1 MKEKIILAVVIEHAH
16 SSWSPEDE
24 AAEMCQL
31 ITTCGGE
38 IVHTVFCKTMPPTAS
53 HMLTKGKVE
62 EIGALC
68 QAGGIDAVIVSCDLK
83 GTQQRNLE
91 ADFGVKTLDRTQV
104 ILDIFAKRATSQE
117 GKMQVELAQLQYRLP
132 RLTGHGEEMSRLG
145 GGIGTSGPGETK
157 LEIDRRRIGE
167 RITRLKKDLKD
178 VAQSRHVKR
187 KKRQDQK
194 IPTVAI
200 VGYTNAGKSTLLN
213 TLTEAD
219 TPVEDGLFTTL
230 DSLSRQAL
238 LPNHLK
244 VVFSDT
250 VGFMH
255 ALPHGLIEAFKATLE
270 EVQEADLLLHVLDIS
285 HHDYRK
291 FYDAVNAVL
300 DQLKVLDKPMIM
312 ALNKIDKLDDRKCLE
327 QMKREVPYCLG
338 ISALKGENIQQL
350 FLLVEDILSQGAV
363 EIDILLPANRMDL
376 VNLAYRQ
383 GQVQDVKFLAK
394 GIHLKASLP
403 AKTAGLFD
411 PKRKRP
417 NGFDPNPQHKGPH
430 YFDSGPK

>member
-1 MKEKIILAVVIEHAH
+1 MALVVEHAH

-24 AAEMCQL
+24 AAEMKEL
-31 ITTCGGE
+31 IATCGGMV
-38 IVHTVFCKTMPPTAS
+38 VHTVFCKTQPPTAS

-62 EIGALC
+62 EIALMC
-68 QAGGIDAVIVSCDLK
+68 KAGGIDAVVVSCDLK

-91 ADFGVKTLDRTQV
+91 SDFGVKTLDRTQV

-167 RITRLKKDLKD
+167 RITRLQRDLRD
-178 VAQSRHVKR
+178 VTQSRQVKR

-194 IPTVAI
+194 IPTIAL

-213 TLTEAD
+213 TLTDAN
-219 TPVEDGLFTTL
+219 TLVHDGLFTTL
-230 DSLSRQAL
+230 DSLSRQAV

-270 EVQEADLLLHVLDIS
+270 EVQEADLLLHVIDIS
-285 HHDYRK
+285 HHDHRK
-291 FYDAVNAVL
+291 FYDAVRAVL
-300 DQLKVLDKPMIM
+300 DQLKVLDKPLIM
-312 ALNKIDKLDDRKCLE
+312 VLNKIDKLEDRQCLNE
-327 QMKREVPYCLG
+327 FKMVAPFSIG

-350 FLLVEDILSQGAV
+350 YLMIEKLLSQGTV
-363 EIDILLPANRMDL
+363 DIDIVLPSDRMDL
-376 VNLAYRQ
+376 VNMAHGQ
-383 GQVQDVKFLAK
+383 GQVHEVKFLGK
-394 GIHLKASLP
+394 GIRLKASLP
-403 AKTAGLFD
+403 AKTAGILSS
-411 PKRKRP
+411 K
-417 NGFDPNPQHKGPH
+417 QI
-430 YFDSGPK
+430 

>member
-1 MKEKIILAVVIEHAH
+1 MVIEHTH

-24 AAEMCQL
+24 AAEMSQL

-38 IVHTVFCKTMPPTAS
+38 IVHTVFCKTQPPTAS

-62 EIGALC
+62 EIAVLC
-68 QAGGIDAVIVSCDLK
+68 KVGGIDAVIVSCDLK
-83 GTQQRNLE
+83 GSQQRNLE

-104 ILDIFAKRATSQE
+104 ILDIFARRATSQE

-132 RLTGHGEEMSRLG
+132 RLTGQGVEMSRLG

-178 VAQSRHVKR
+178 VTQSRQVKR

-194 IPTVAI
+194 IPTIAL

-213 TLTEAD
+213 MLTQANTL
-219 TPVEDGLFTTL
+219 VHDGLFTTL
-230 DSLSRQAL
+230 DSLSRQAQ
-238 LPNHLK
+238 LPNNRR

-285 HHDYRK
+285 HSDYKK
-291 FYDAVNAVL
+291 FYEAVNAVL
-300 DQLKVLDKPMIM
+300 AELKVLDKPVIM
-312 ALNKIDKLDDRKCLE
+312 VLNKIDKLQDRDRLE
-327 QMKREVPYCLG
+327 EIKRDVPFTIG

-350 FLLVEDILSQGAV
+350 LLLIEGILSQGSV
-363 EIDILLPANRMDL
+363 DIDIVLPANRMDL
-376 VNLAYRQ
+376 VNMAHAQ
-383 GQVQDVKFLAK
+383 GQVHEVKFLAK
-394 GIHLKASLP
+394 GIRVKASLP
-403 AKTAGLFD
+403 AKTAGALSL
-411 PKRKRP
+411 KRIDKAI
-417 NGFDPNPQHKGPH
+417 
-430 YFDSGPK
+430 

>member
-1 MKEKIILAVVIEHAH
+1 MVEKIILAVVIEHTH

-24 AAEMCQL
+24 AAEMRQL
-31 ITTCGGE
+31 ITSCGGE
-38 IVHTVFCKTMPPTAS
+38 IVHAVFCKTMPPTAS

-62 EIGALC
+62 EIAALC

-91 ADFGVKTLDRTQV
+91 TDFGVKTLDRTQV
-104 ILDIFAKRATSQE
+104 ILDIFARRATSQE

-178 VAQSRHVKR
+178 VTQSRQVKR

-194 IPTVAI
+194 IPTVAL

-219 TPVEDGLFTTL
+219 TLVRDGLFTTL

-285 HHDYRK
+285 HPDYRK
-291 FYDAVNAVL
+291 FYEAVNVVL
-300 DQLKVLDKPMIM
+300 DQLKALDKPTIM
-312 ALNKIDKLDDRKCLE
+312 VLNKIDKLDDRCRLDE
-327 QMKREVPYCLG
+327 FKRDVAYCMG

-350 FLLVEDILSQGAV
+350 FLMIEDILSQGSV
-363 EIDILLPANRMDL
+363 EIDIVLPSDRMDL
-376 VNLAYRQ
+376 VNLAYAQ
-383 GQVQDVKFLAK
+383 GQVHEVKFLAK
-394 GIHLKASLP
+394 GIRIKASLT
-403 AKTAGLFD
+403 AKTAGVLTS
-411 PKRKRP
+411 KQKMSNP
-417 NGFDPNPQHKGPH
+417 NA
-430 YFDSGPK
+430 

>member
-1 MKEKIILAVVIEHAH
+1 MKEKIVLAVVIEHAH

-24 AAEMCQL
+24 AAEMDQL

-62 EIGALC
+62 EIQALC

-132 RLTGHGEEMSRLG
+132 RLAGHGEEMSRLG

-167 RITRLKKDLKD
+167 RITRLKKDLQS
-178 VAQSRHVKR
+178 VTQSRQVKR

-194 IPTVAI
+194 IPTVAL

-213 TLTEAD
+213 ALTQAD
-219 TPVEDGLFTTL
+219 ALVHDGLFTTL
-230 DSLSRQAL
+230 DSLSRQAV

-285 HHDYRK
+285 HPDFRK
-291 FYDAVNAVL
+291 FYDAVGAVL
-300 DQLKVLDKPMIM
+300 DELKVLDKPTIVV
-312 ALNKIDKLDDRKCLE
+312 LNKIDKLQSRPEGSFSSESDEERLN
-327 QMKREVPYCLG
+327 QIKREVPFSIG

-350 FLLVEDILSQGAV
+350 FLLIEDILSQASV
-363 EIDILLPANRMDL
+363 DIDIVLPANRMDL
-376 VNLAYRQ
+376 VNLAHGQ
-383 GQVQDVKFLAK
+383 GQVHEVKFLAK
-394 GIHLKASLP
+394 GIRLKASLP
-403 AKTAGLFD
+403 AKTAGAISA
-411 PKRKRP
+411 KRIDKA
-417 NGFDPNPQHKGPH
+417 G
-430 YFDSGPK
+430 